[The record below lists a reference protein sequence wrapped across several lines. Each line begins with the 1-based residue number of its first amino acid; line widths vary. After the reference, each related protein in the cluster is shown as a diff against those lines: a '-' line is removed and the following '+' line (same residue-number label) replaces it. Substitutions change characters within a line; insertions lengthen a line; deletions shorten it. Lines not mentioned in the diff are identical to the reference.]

1 MNKLYLTF
9 NDIEDEEILKK
20 FIYEEIP
27 EELKNNFVLLYD
39 TNKTINLERYLKE
52 NLNISYSIYDI
63 VMFALNHLYIT
74 KDGNNVIVTFDQ
86 NVTLY
91 NSYTKVIDILNLLE
105 YGSLEIKAYPILSEI
120 FKLFNQN
127 AINIYNNYI

>member
-1 MNKLYLTF
+1 MTSAGDKFFIQIKIFKFTSELSYW
-9 NDIEDEEILKK
+9 ILNQ
-20 FIYEEIP
+20 
-27 EELKNNFVLLYD
+27 L
-39 TNKTINLERYLKE
+39 RKE

-105 YGSLEIKAYPILSEI
+105 
-120 FKLFNQN
+120 
-127 AINIYNNYI
+127 

>member
-74 KDGNNVIVTFDQ
+74 KDGNNVIVTFD
-86 NVTLY
+86 L
-91 NSYTKVIDILNLLE
+91 
-105 YGSLEIKAYPILSEI
+105 
-120 FKLFNQN
+120 KL
-127 AINIYNNYI
+127 